1 MKKMLKTKKIKKIGN
16 KVGKSNETLQHEFME
31 VRSIFE
37 IEKHLL
43 NKLLNDINQ
52 HFMKINF

>member
-1 MKKMLKTKKIKKIGN
+1 MKKMPKTKKIKKIRN
-16 KVGKSNETLQHEFME
+16 KVGKSNETLQHESME
-31 VRSIFE
+31 VRSIFV

>member
-1 MKKMLKTKKIKKIGN
+1 MKKKIKKIGN

-52 HFMKINF
+52 HFM